1 MKCEESKIL
10 TQFVILAILV
20 DDPDADL
27 AAMLGALT
35 RKKKICVH
43 VT

>member
-20 DDPDADL
+20 DDPVVDL
-27 AAMLGALT
+27 AASMEELDC
-35 RKKKICVH
+35 KKICVQ
-43 VT
+43 